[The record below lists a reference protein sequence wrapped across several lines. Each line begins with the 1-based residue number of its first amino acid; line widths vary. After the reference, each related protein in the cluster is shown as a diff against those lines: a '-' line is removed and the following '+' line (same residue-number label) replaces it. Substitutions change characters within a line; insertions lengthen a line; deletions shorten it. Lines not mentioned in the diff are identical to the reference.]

1 MSTMKTVFALAIGL
15 AMLSLMIMVQLAGAT
30 HPRPIAASPL
40 RVSLVPA
47 YEQCASPNRTHGPPL
62 DSPSCNPPVQT
73 SDFLTVGTPDANGAA
88 ANSAGFVRIKVVPH
102 QCCPPEDVKVTGTI
116 SDVRCKAGTTPCGN
130 ANNVGGADYAG
141 QLEMDATVRLSDH
154 NNGPHQNE
162 AATMV
167 DIPFP
172 VSMSCGNTSDPSI
185 GGLCSVT
192 TSPLTLVPESGV
204 PARAV
209 VGITQI
215 QVFDGG
221 ADGFIGSDDNTL
233 FMNQGIF
240 IP

>member
-1 MSTMKTVFALAIGL
+1 
-15 AMLSLMIMVQLAGAT
+15 
-30 HPRPIAASPL
+30 
-40 RVSLVPA
+40 
-47 YEQCASPNRTHGPPL
+47 
-62 DSPSCNPPVQT
+62 
-73 SDFLTVGTPDANGAA
+73 LTVGTSDANGAA
-88 ANSAGFVRIKVVPH
+88 ANSTGFVRIRVVPH
-102 QCCPPEDVKVTGTI
+102 QCCPPEDVRVTGTI

-130 ANNVGGADYAG
+130 ANDVSGADYVG
-141 QLEMDATVRLSDH
+141 QLEMDATARLSDH
-154 NNGPHQNE
+154 NNGPSQDE

-167 DIPFP
+167 DVPFP
-172 VSMSCGNTSDPSI
+172 VSMSCGNTSDPAI

-192 TSPLTLVPESGV
+192 TSALTLAPEGGA
-204 PARAV
+204 ARAV